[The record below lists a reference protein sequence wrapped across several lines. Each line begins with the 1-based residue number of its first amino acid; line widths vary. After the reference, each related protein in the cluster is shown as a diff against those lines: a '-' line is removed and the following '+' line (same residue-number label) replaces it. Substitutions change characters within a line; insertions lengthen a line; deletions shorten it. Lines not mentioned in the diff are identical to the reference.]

1 MGLMLQRLTHY
12 NGSAAEVYLFGA
24 CVTSFTQPHGSEIL
38 YLRPDATFDG
48 SKPIAGGIPMCFPQ
62 FGPGKMQQHGF
73 ARNSTWTIVS
83 TSADVQPDYPEPAVL
98 LELSDNAYTRGMWDC
113 AFRMS
118 YEVTLRRGGL
128 KVELRVRNTD
138 SKEWD
143 FTAALHSYIGVLDAA
158 NPAVSVLGMQGK
170 TFLDKV
176 PDANNPVS
184 KVDKNERIFF
194 GKGLVDSVYLD
205 SDPETILDVGTGC
218 SVAVENTQGFSDT
231 VIWNPHETLQPS
243 CWEEFVCVESAQV
256 GAPVVLGPGDEWV
269 GEANLSVFDHPE
281 EEGQE
286 EQ

>member
-1 MGLMLQRLTHY
+1 MQH
-12 NGSAAEVYLFGA
+12 S
-24 CVTSFTQPHGSEIL
+24 HGVAVPRARRS
-38 YLRPDATFDG
+38 
-48 SKPIAGGIPMCFPQ
+48 GGIPMCFPQ

-176 PDANNPVS
+176 R
-184 KVDKNERIFF
+184 ERARTTLLLR
-194 GKGLVDSVYLD
+194 GLSARLEAKI
-205 SDPETILDVGTGC
+205 ETR
-218 SVAVENTQGFSDT
+218 QGFAAWS
-231 VIWNPHETLQPS
+231 LPS
-243 CWEEFVCVESAQV
+243 ARVDASA
-256 GAPVVLGPGDEWV
+256 LRKIC
-269 GEANLSVFDHPE
+269 FDVR
-281 EEGQE
+281 G
-286 EQ
+286 

>member
-1 MGLMLQRLTHY
+1 
-12 NGSAAEVYLFGA
+12 
-24 CVTSFTQPHGSEIL
+24 
-38 YLRPDATFDG
+38 
-48 SKPIAGGIPMCFPQ
+48 MCFPQ

-176 PDANNPVS
+176 R
-184 KVDKNERIFF
+184 ERARTTLLLR
-194 GKGLVDSVYLD
+194 GLSARLEAKI
-205 SDPETILDVGTGC
+205 ETR
-218 SVAVENTQGFSDT
+218 QGFAAWS
-231 VIWNPHETLQPS
+231 LPS
-243 CWEEFVCVESAQV
+243 ARVDASA
-256 GAPVVLGPGDEWV
+256 LRKIC
-269 GEANLSVFDHPE
+269 FDVR
-281 EEGQE
+281 G
-286 EQ
+286 